1 MAPNRFRG
9 KDREKREVT
18 PFAELPEVATETIPS
33 EWKHVEAPP
42 NFTWVGQDELAG
54 MGWPKSRDQVRF
66 LISQGIDHLI
76 TLSAD
81 KIPPYYAFP
90 ELKWS
95 LISVEDFTG
104 PCIRDIKKFINEMDK
119 ARMEGEA
126 IGVHCAEGRGRTGV
140 MCACYLIYYHDLKPW
155 DAIRVMRRQRPGSVE
170 RKVQEDTVVLFYQLL
185 QDYGK
190 ESLEIL
196 EEKEKEFRDLQKI
209 EKEKAVNC
217 ENVLLMH
224 TASFYG
230 PLARPENKVNRLE
243 RLQRLGRSRS
253 MPKMSPEEEAAER
266 QEIDFKKHLQNFYH
280 DDRSKTKERMSF
292 QDGQNFSRAT
302 TPGKS
307 LVKSETNISKI
318 R

>member
-18 PFAELPEVATETIPS
+18 PFVELPEVATENIPS

-66 LISQGIDHLI
+66 LLSQGIDHLI

-119 ARMEGEA
+119 ARMEGE
-126 IGVHCAEGRGRTGV
+126 VRKSKSNKYSSFNTFCV
-140 MCACYLIYYHDLKPW
+140 FL
-155 DAIRVMRRQRPGSVE
+155 RPLVFI
-170 RKVQEDTVVLFYQLL
+170 VQKEEVVL
-185 QDYGK
+185 
-190 ESLEIL
+190 
-196 EEKEKEFRDLQKI
+196 
-209 EKEKAVNC
+209 V
-217 ENVLLMH
+217 
-224 TASFYG
+224 
-230 PLARPENKVNRLE
+230 
-243 RLQRLGRSRS
+243 
-253 MPKMSPEEEAAER
+253 
-266 QEIDFKKHLQNFYH
+266 
-280 DDRSKTKERMSF
+280 
-292 QDGQNFSRAT
+292 
-302 TPGKS
+302 
-307 LVKSETNISKI
+307 
-318 R
+318 